1 MFLQVFDNSTINS
14 IGQFI
19 SVILIF
25 IFVLF
30 ITYFTTRWIAKYQQW
45 NIVNKNIKVIETYKL
60 TTNKYIQI
68 VKIGSKYIAIAIGKD
83 NVEKLVELTEDEIE
97 TFQID
102 NGFKNEE
109 SFSKIF
115 DRIKNIKSKK

>member
-30 ITYFTTRWIAKYQQW
+30 ITYFTTRWIAKYQQG

-60 TTNKYIQI
+60 TTNKYIQF